1 MDRRN
6 PMKVVLGVDG
16 SKYGQ
21 WATEWVARLPLAN
34 RPKVVAVHAL
44 DLVGL
49 QAPVMVQPMIIGNRP
64 FIQAEAKRLVREAKR
79 IAAET
84 KVSLASLDVEG
95 KVRIER
101 GAPAP
106 TLLKHAR
113 RGDLVVIGSRGL
125 SAIDRFMLG
134 SVSLKVTQHAQSS
147 VLVVKQPPRPIAKI
161 LFATDGSKSSEKAV
175 RFLLQTLRPDEM
187 EVLVTHVMPFLRYPE
202 LKEAGQAVVDR
213 YAERLAQAGY
223 RINETL
229 KLGHAADEIIKVAG
243 RQKVDLIVAGAKGL
257 GALARFFLGSVS
269 TTLVQHSPCSVLIVR

>member
-1 MDRRN
+1 
-6 PMKVVLGVDG
+6 MKVVLGVDG